1 MRCER
6 LQLIQ
11 YDDVSE
17 MCISSNS
24 FVGCKKNK
32 SDSLEKLFICLSDN
46 MEGKQRNVVLVVVY
60 EQTGSLTQIICN
72 FVVIIS

>member
-17 MCISSNS
+17 MCLSSNS
-24 FVGCKKNK
+24 FVGCKKKK

-46 MEGKQRNVVLVVVY
+46 MEGKQRNV
-60 EQTGSLTQIICN
+60 C
-72 FVVIIS
+72 

>member
-46 MEGKQRNVVLVVVY
+46 MEGKQRNV
-60 EQTGSLTQIICN
+60 C
-72 FVVIIS
+72 

>member
-6 LQLIQ
+6 VQLIQ

-17 MCISSNS
+17 MCLSSNS
-24 FVGCKKNK
+24 FVGCKKKK

-46 MEGKQRNVVLVVVY
+46 MEGKQRNVVLVVY